1 MTLSLDFLLCHVAL
15 GLEMGLCDRCWEG
28 AGPGAQGADG
38 PRRSLRLDDG
48 PLGESDESYKPLSE
62 MHPTTWMDFKGDM
75 LSEKSQCQEVKSHII
90 CHFSSVQ
97 FSRSAVSDSVTP

>member
-1 MTLSLDFLLCHVAL
+1 MSWRWWLTLSLDFLLCHVAL

-62 MHPTTWMDFKGDM
+62 MHP
-75 LSEKSQCQEVKSHII
+75 LHVY
-90 CHFSSVQ
+90 VQ
-97 FSRSAVSDSVTP
+97 FHAPSVSLT